1 MTEFLSD
8 SRGRLDAFL
17 AKQADIS
24 RVRAGQLVKEGCV
37 KVNGRVTTKPAHIVE
52 PDDVV
57 MASIEGLK
65 ASEDHV
71 EPIDLKLEILYEDDE
86 CLVINKPAGVA
97 VHPAIG
103 IPKNEATILHGAAF
117 LLKER
122 KIPFVASHVLV
133 HRLDRETTGCLLI
146 AKNPD
151 AHRKLQSQFAN
162 RTVAKS
168 YLALVS
174 GIPKNAAAMIDAP
187 IGRSTIHRTKMSVHN
202 TAKTREAKTSYR
214 VLGSSNGVS
223 LLQCDLH
230 TGRTHQLRVH
240 LTTIGH
246 PILGDETYNNKE
258 SQKKSRELQIDD
270 LCLHSWNL
278 SFNSPTGKRVEVN
291 AKMPVS
297 YLEILTTLGM
307 SGLH

>member
-1 MTEFLSD
+1 MHEFTSEIK
-8 SRGRLDAFL
+8 GRLDAFL
-17 AKQADIS
+17 AKEADVS
-24 RVRAGQLVKEGCV
+24 RVRAGQLIKDGCV

-52 PDDVV
+52 PEDAIV
-57 MASIEGLK
+57 ASIEGLK

-71 EPIDLKLEILYEDDE
+71 TPVDLKLPILYEDDD

-103 IPKNEATILHGAAF
+103 IPKDEPTILHGAAF
-117 LLKER
+117 LFKER

-151 AHRKLQSQFAN
+151 AHRKLQKQFSD
-162 RTVAKS
+162 RTVEKS

-174 GIPKNAAAMIDAP
+174 GVPKNAAAVIDAP

-202 TAKTREAKTSYR
+202 TAKTREARTTYR

-258 SQKKSRELQIDD
+258 SEKKSRELSIND
-270 LCLHSWNL
+270 LCLHSWKLKFESPAGIVNSEAPINGLFQGIVKQL
-278 SFNSPTGKRVEVN
+278 SLRLPHS
-291 AKMPVS
+291 
-297 YLEILTTLGM
+297 
-307 SGLH
+307 